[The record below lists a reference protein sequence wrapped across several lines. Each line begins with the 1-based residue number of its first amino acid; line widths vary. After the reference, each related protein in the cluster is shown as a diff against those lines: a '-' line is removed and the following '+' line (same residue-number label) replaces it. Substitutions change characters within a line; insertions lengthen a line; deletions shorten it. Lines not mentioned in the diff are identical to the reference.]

1 MKTLAFQQN
10 PNKNVAKS
18 SFLTPTCLGFVISFV
33 LHIGLVVWLFGVFH
47 NVELQQNGDNI
58 TTIALATF
66 QTPSN
71 QDNVEN
77 PKPTPTHP
85 HKKQI
90 QKEIVK
96 QQGKLAKQEELSQP
110 PTPAPKAKPD
120 EKAEEGEIIQ
130 TLSYRNGD
138 EDETFSQIKR
148 AIDRKNKYPNM
159 ARKRAKPDEKAEEG
173 EIIQTL
179 SYRNGDEDETFSQI
193 KRAIDRKNKYPN
205 MARKRGLE
213 GEVIVE
219 FVIYKDGKVA
229 NIRIIKPCPHDPFNV
244 AALNAIKKAQGDFP
258 SLSVTTKI
266 ELPIVYE
273 LKTDRI

>member
-1 MKTLAFQQN
+1 MKTSAFQQN
-10 PNKNVAKS
+10 PNKNTTKS
-18 SFLTPTCLGFVISFV
+18 SLFTPAFLGFAISFV
-33 LHIGLVVWLFGVFH
+33 LHIGLVVWLFGAFH

-71 QDNVEN
+71 QENVEK

-90 QKEIVK
+90 QKEQVK
-96 QQGKLAKQEELSQP
+96 EQGKLAKQEELSPP
-110 PTPAPKAKPD
+110 PTPAPK
-120 EKAEEGEIIQ
+120 
-130 TLSYRNGD
+130 
-138 EDETFSQIKR
+138 
-148 AIDRKNKYPNM
+148 
-159 ARKRAKPDEKAEEG
+159 AKPDEKAEEG

-244 AALNAIKKAQGDFP
+244 AAMNAIKKAQGDFP
-258 SLSVTTKI
+258 TLSVTTKI

>member
-10 PNKNVAKS
+10 PNKNIAKS
-18 SFLTPTCLGFVISFV
+18 SFLTPTRLGFAISFV

-77 PKPTPTHP
+77 PKPTRTQQ
-85 HKKQI
+85 HKKRI

-96 QQGKLAKQEELSQP
+96 QQGKLAKQEETSPP

-138 EDETFSQIKR
+138 EDE
-148 AIDRKNKYPNM
+148 N
-159 ARKRAKPDEKAEEG
+159 
-173 EIIQTL
+173 
-179 SYRNGDEDETFSQI
+179 FSQI

-229 NIRIIKPCPHDPFNV
+229 SIRIIKPCPHDPFNV

-258 SLSVTTKI
+258 RLSVTTKI

-273 LKTDRI
+273 LKTDGI